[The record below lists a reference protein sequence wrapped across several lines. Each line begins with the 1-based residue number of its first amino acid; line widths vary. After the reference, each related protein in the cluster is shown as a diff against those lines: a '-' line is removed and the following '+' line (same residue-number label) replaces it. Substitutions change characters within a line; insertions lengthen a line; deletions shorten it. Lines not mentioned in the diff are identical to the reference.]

1 MPAAGAAR
9 RTAMATASAAA
20 GAGAA
25 PGDGGEIGRCKVRDG
40 AVAQV
45 GDGGKKNLWAQAAQ
59 IEGH

>member
-9 RTAMATASAAA
+9 RIAMATASAAA

-45 GDGGKKNLWAQAAQ
+45 GDGGKKICGLTLTQPK
-59 IEGH
+59 